1 MRAQHQQQSR
11 DIYDGDRALTYD
23 VRHGLPPSVLL
34 LRLAGGGLVVIGE
47 VLLYH
52 LVIAISSIFL
62 GDGDGDGDGVRL
74 PVLGLPA
81 VGLHG
86 RARRPAGWLI

>member
-62 GDGDGDGDGVRL
+62 GDGDGVRL
-74 PVLGLPA
+74 PVLGLTA

>member
-11 DIYDGDRALTYD
+11 DIYEGDRALTYD

-62 GDGDGDGDGVRL
+62 GDGDGVRL